1 MHLRL
6 TWRHQLK
13 QRRQHL
19 KDGAS
24 CARMLG
30 PVTGTGVI
38 NIKKCSYR
46 VPAAGYCPPDLKIE
60 FAYVKLK
67 DPDLAVDGSFSICD
81 KPWTGQVRIW
91 CYLLYIH

>member
-6 TWRHQLK
+6 TWRHELK

-30 PVTGTGVI
+30 PVTGIGDI
-38 NIKKCSYR
+38 NIKKCFVFFFVFCCR
-46 VPAAGYCPPDLKIE
+46 N
-60 FAYVKLK
+60 
-67 DPDLAVDGSFSICD
+67 AV
-81 KPWTGQVRIW
+81 
-91 CYLLYIH
+91 